1 VADLIRRLKEKDKR
15 YIARVISRIENG
27 DPEREQL
34 LEALFPHTGQAYVLG
49 ITGSPGAGKSSLMNG
64 LIRYLRQK
72 GMTVAVIAIDPTSPF
87 SGGAILGDRVRMTG
101 HSLDEGVFI
110 RSMGSRGSLGGLC
123 RAAKDAVKVLDAAG
137 YDLVLLETVGVGQA
151 ELDVMHAADS
161 VSLVLNP
168 TAGDVV
174 QVFKAGI
181 MEIADLFVINKADL
195 PGSHR
200 LAEEIERMLDL
211 KPDLPWRPP
220 IVKTIATREEGLVLL
235 WEKLEEHRRFL
246 EQTGERRRRRQRQ
259 AELELKELVQ
269 DLLGQKLAES
279 LASPDWQHE
288 LSQVVS
294 RQKSPISA
302 AREWLR
308 RVRFD

>member
-1 VADLIRRLKEKDKR
+1 VADWIRRLKNKDKR
-15 YIARVISRIENG
+15 QIARLISRIENG
-27 DPEREQL
+27 DPNKDEM
-34 LEALFPHTGQAYVLG
+34 LEALYPYTGQAHVLG
-49 ITGSPGAGKSSLMNG
+49 ITGSPGAGKSSLLNG

-72 GMTVAVIAIDPTSPF
+72 GLTVAVIAIDPTSPF
-87 SGGAILGDRVRMTG
+87 SGGAILGDRVRMTT
-101 HSLDEGVFI
+101 HALDEGVFI

-181 MEIADLFVINKADL
+181 MEIADIFVINKADL
-195 PGSHR
+195 AGAHR
-200 LAEEIERMLDL
+200 LAVEIERMLDL
-211 KPDLPWRPP
+211 KPDFSWRPP
-220 IVKTIATREEGLVLL
+220 IVKTIATREEGLDLL
-235 WEKLEEHRRFL
+235 WGKLEEHRRYLF
-246 EQTGERRRRRQRQ
+246 QTGEWQKRRHRQI
-259 AELELKELVQ
+259 ELELKELLQ
-269 DLLGQKLAES
+269 DLLGQKLAET
-279 LASPDWQHE
+279 LASPAWQHE

-294 RQKSPISA
+294 REKSPLTA
-302 AREWLR
+302 AREWLKR
-308 RVRFD
+308 IRFD